1 MRFRLKL
8 IVFFLIL
15 VSGCFADIIP
25 TSLKC
30 EYRENPV
37 GIDEPKPRFSWVL
50 ESNQRNQGQTA
61 FQIICAGKK
70 ELLQDKV
77 GDLWDSGKVNS
88 DQTVHVVYNGKPFQS
103 NKTYYWKVKVWDSQ
117 NRASEWSE
125 PESFT
130 MGLLNSSDWQAKW
143 IQYDTNPLN
152 ENTELHLPPCP
163 YLRKDFTV
171 QKKVQR
177 AFLYVSALG
186 LVEMS
191 LNGQK
196 VGNDFFTPGWT
207 DYNKR
212 VYYFS
217 YDVTPLINSGE
228 NVIGAILAE
237 GWFADYIGYS
247 ILVNWPQKKNFYGK
261 VPALLAQL
269 VVEYAD
275 GSQTIIKT
283 DDTWKAAT
291 GPIKE
296 ASILMGETFDA
307 RLKMDGWNTPG
318 FNDKEWTPVQPGPV
332 YYGKLQAF
340 PGVPVRETQE
350 IKPTEITEPRSGVY
364 IFNMGQNFAGR
375 VRLNIKGEVG
385 TKVTLRFG
393 EMLHQDGTLM
403 TENLRKAR
411 ATDTYILRGDAEGE
425 VWEPQFT
432 YHGFQYVELTGLPN
446 SPDLE
451 TLTGIVLN
459 SNTPRTGFFECSNDT
474 VNKLYSNIVWTQ
486 RANYFDVPTD
496 CPQRDERLG
505 WTGDA
510 QIYTRSASYNMDI
523 DAFFTKWLRDLND
536 AQDPKGYYP
545 NFAPVAFHRTSG
557 QHYFFSPGWM
567 DAGIICPYTIYQVYQ
582 DKRVLEHYYDNMK
595 KQIEFYGTVSEN
607 YTCKQDIEAWGDW
620 LSFGSKTSNH
630 YIATAYYAY
639 DTLLMS
645 EVAAILGKDDDS
657 RYFKNLFTKIQ
668 NAFLEKYW
676 KSEGIFVDD
685 SQTTCAMAIYMKLLP
700 EDIEKRAAVRLAEL
714 IRQNGNR
721 LSTGF
726 IGCKHL
732 LPALSEHGYDDLAYT
747 LLTSTEFPS
756 WGYEVV
762 NNATTIWERWDSYT
776 IKDGFKKGM
785 NSFSHYAFG
794 AVCEWMFRYMAGIDM
809 EGYGFKN
816 IIIRPRISRDK
827 ISYVN
832 ADYNSIHGKISSH
845 WQREGNNVKLDV
857 TIPANTTALVYVPS
871 PNKKEIFENGTVI
884 GKHKDI
890 KSISSDD
897 GCTVVQIGSG
907 PYKFSFNLT
916 D

>member
-1 MRFRLKL
+1 
-8 IVFFLIL
+8 
-15 VSGCFADIIP
+15 
-25 TSLKC
+25 
-30 EYRENPV
+30 
-37 GIDEPKPRFSWVL
+37 
-50 ESNQRNQGQTA
+50 
-61 FQIICAGKK
+61 
-70 ELLQDKV
+70 
-77 GDLWDSGKVNS
+77 
-88 DQTVHVVYNGKPFQS
+88 
-103 NKTYYWKVKVWDSQ
+103 
-117 NRASEWSE
+117 
-125 PESFT
+125 
-130 MGLLNSSDWQAKW
+130 
-143 IQYDTNPLN
+143 
-152 ENTELHLPPCP
+152 
-163 YLRKDFTV
+163 
-171 QKKVQR
+171 
-177 AFLYVSALG
+177 
-186 LVEMS
+186 
-191 LNGQK
+191 
-196 VGNDFFTPGWT
+196 
-207 DYNKR
+207 
-212 VYYFS
+212 
-217 YDVTPLINSGE
+217 
-228 NVIGAILAE
+228 
-237 GWFADYIGYS
+237 
-247 ILVNWPQKKNFYGK
+247 
-261 VPALLAQL
+261 
-269 VVEYAD
+269 
-275 GSQTIIKT
+275 
-283 DDTWKAAT
+283 
-291 GPIKE
+291 
-296 ASILMGETFDA
+296 
-307 RLKMDGWNTPG
+307 
-318 FNDKEWTPVQPGPV
+318 
-332 YYGKLQAF
+332 
-340 PGVPVRETQE
+340 
-350 IKPTEITEPRSGVY
+350 
-364 IFNMGQNFAGR
+364 
-375 VRLNIKGEVG
+375 
-385 TKVTLRFG
+385 
-393 EMLHQDGTLM
+393 M

-657 RYFKNLFTKIQ
+657 RYYKNLFTKIQ

-685 SQTTCAMAIYMKLLP
+685 TQTTCAMAIYMKLLP

-816 IIIRPRISRDK
+816 IIIWPRISRDK

-897 GCTVVQIGSG
+897 GCTVVRIGSG